1 MKYYTDE
8 EIREIIIQRKIAE
21 KEQKEAEF
29 LDGLTKL
36 TIGMFVIWVPFVI
49 WL

>member
-1 MKYYTDE
+1 MKFTDD

-21 KEQKEAEF
+21 KGQKEAEF

-36 TIGMFVIWVPFVI
+36 TIAICAIWVPFVI

>member
-36 TIGMFVIWVPFVI
+36 SIAICAMWVPFVA